1 MHNSHKTNQILLPKS
16 NWNAIVNE
24 LIAKKINEKH
34 EINPDLAPFIAQL
47 KYLNDDGT
55 LSELGTEITRLE
67 FVRRD
72 TTTANQIH
80 HKAVLSL
87 PATQAIIQSLW
98 GVDSV
103 DVTQVKN
110 ALLFLGVEE
119 QLLNKRLVNMLEVLN
134 RNKIIVFN
142 RKSTAVNILVAP
154 LESAQSKAPDHI
166 YIDSARPFSNDV
178 MIREILREA
187 RGKLM
192 WLDKYFQKEGFEWLL
207 READANNIHSIE
219 IVSSDTGKPTD
230 PHALSDYKKLK
241 KELGIKGISL
251 EWRILARN
259 DSHDFHDR
267 WILDDNGLC
276 YNVPSI
282 NSIKSGQKSEL
293 HKSPNGN
300 EVRLSFDKY
309 FKMSAPAV

>member
-1 MHNSHKTNQILLPKS
+1 MHNNQKTNQILLPKN
-16 NWNAIVNE
+16 NWNTIVNE

-34 EINPDLAPFIAQL
+34 EINPDLVPFITQL

-72 TTTANQIH
+72 TATANQIH
-80 HKAVLSL
+80 HKAVASL
-87 PATQAIIQSLW
+87 PVTQAVIQSLW

-103 DVTQVKN
+103 DVAQIKN

-119 QLLNKRLVNMLEVLN
+119 QLLNKRLVNLLEVLN
-134 RNKIIVFN
+134 RNKIVVFN
-142 RKSTAVNILVAP
+142 RKSKSVIMLIAP
-154 LESAQSKAPDHI
+154 LESAQGNAPDHI
-166 YIDSARPFSNDV
+166 YIDSSRPFSNDV

-192 WLDKYFQKEGFEWLL
+192 WLDKYFQKEGLEWLL
-207 READANNIHSIE
+207 READANNIHTIE

-230 PHALSDYKKLK
+230 PYALSDYKKLK

-251 EWRILARN
+251 EWRILAR
-259 DSHDFHDR
+259 DKSHDFHDR
-267 WILDDNGLC
+267 WILDDNELC
-276 YNVPSI
+276 YNIPSI

-293 HKSPNGN
+293 HKSPNGSK
-300 EVRLSFDKY
+300 VRLSFEKY
-309 FKMSAPAV
+309 FGASTPIM